1 MNTTL
6 MNQTIQCGQPRRGK
20 EITLVLEEMNEEE
33 QRCAATLLH
42 CKHPKQEVVDR
53 FDKNAVITAPTM
65 NILKNQIFQML
76 EIPDSLFRTTFWKKL
91 MRINGKTI
99 YNFCEEGPAPV
110 QVPVP
115 APMPMPMPMPAP
127 IAKPKPMGVVYL
139 IKGPDFGYI
148 GQTSR
153 GFEKRM
159 KEHAR
164 ACLDNRNRNFKTPN
178 SMQQIYTAITNNGGW
193 ANVKTSI
200 IEQFEFKS
208 KKEILKK
215 EKNWIRRYKD
225 EIPIYLINSLNTRPD
240 KK

>member
-6 MNQTIQCGQPRRGK
+6 MNQTILCGQPRKGM
-20 EITLVLEEMNEEE
+20 EIAFALTEMNEEE

-99 YNFCEEGPAPV
+99 YNFCEDG
-110 QVPVP
+110 PVP
-115 APMPMPMPMPAP
+115 APAPVLMPMPMPAP
-127 IAKPKPMGVVYL
+127 IAKPKPMDVVYL

-159 KEHAR
+159 KEHER
-164 ACLDNRNRNFKTPN
+164 ACRDNRNRNFKTPN

-208 KKEILKK
+208 KKEILEK
-215 EKNWIRRYKD
+215 EKNWIRVYGD
-225 EIPIYLINSLNTRPD
+225 EIPIYLMNSLNTRPRT
-240 KK
+240 K